1 MADNSYNISIETK
14 AQLEEIQNLLAELRA
29 INAEISKINGQ
40 TFSAVNASAAE
51 LSETGKTLANAVQEQ
66 RKAFEEVSKSS
77 QKASDA
83 LEETG
88 ESSNKLK
95 SKIGDLNDVID
106 GFNFEIG
113 AMISHQLS
121 KLPSAFTA
129 SIKAFG
135 KQETA
140 VQKLSAAIRSNGSNV
155 SELLPIMQRLAS
167 EIQSITTYG
176 DEQVLAMQAMASSM
190 GVNSSQM
197 EGVIKNAIGLSTAL
211 NMDVMTAVK
220 ASSAAI
226 QGKTTMLQEY
236 IPSLS
241 KCTSEEEK
249 LAKVQALGR
258 SGFNQAE
265 EAANTLEGKLIQ
277 AANAWGDLQE
287 VVGEAFAPTIK
298 IVATFM
304 ADICKLFSEN
314 TTLTKSLSAGLASV
328 AVGLAFT
335 KIGGLASVAR
345 AILGVSTSTK
355 AATAAMHGFNAAIKA
370 NPIGLIAT
378 AATLAITGLAA
389 LCDSISSLTEEEQK
403 EIDAL
408 KAEGVA
414 IEKSKE
420 ARREASRIIEDY
432 NKKLAIE
439 NETLAD
445 VGNRT
450 SKLAEEIA
458 NLEKQRPTNGE
469 EELARTKELVKK
481 KEELA
486 ASQKKYSEML
496 KLSAELEFEKTAQNY
511 ATMRYSQ
518 EKRLIEARKNGLEI
532 NEANEKA
539 FIDGIAILEK
549 SLEIQKK
556 YYADHSHLVR
566 SEEDRNRIMAEA
578 EKYAKAKADA
588 MFEEDK
594 KNREIALSS
603 ETALKIQNSLK
614 DEQST
619 LELEILRSRA
629 SGNESLAKEQEKS
642 LRISQLTS
650 EIFESTRKEG
660 MSRKELESLQENARR
675 QAEERFNLEK
685 SVTDEIQRQNLAKNA
700 QAKIEDI
707 LITNKIEQ
715 LKAEGK
721 VAEAKELENER
732 EIKRTLAGLEG
743 ISDENKKRL
752 AKTMRQT
759 NDYRE
764 RQETSR
770 DSGRSP
776 QGYSGSGT
784 GGYSSGTGRGATA
797 PKKPRLP
804 ATLSDKNIDLYNEWK
819 EAGGEKGT
827 GKQWMDYRDSRNA
840 PQKRNPKVGAQARGF
855 LASAENTAGNVAG
868 ISPMVGGALQAA
880 AQSVP
885 QTPQAKSPT
894 VPNKPEPPK
903 PAASAALNNKLDSMG
918 VKSQGKDE
926 SVSKINDTL
935 KGINDILKD
944 IKSTVSSLGEKK

>member
-14 AQLEEIQNLLAELRA
+14 AQLEEIQRLLEELRA

-51 LSETGKTLANAVQEQ
+51 LSNTGKTLATAVQEQ
-66 RKAFEEVSKSS
+66 RKAFEEVSQSS

-83 LEETG
+83 LKKTKNSTKEFKDEVDKT
-88 ESSNKLK
+88 K
-95 SKIGDLNDVID
+95 SVVN
-106 GFNFEIG
+106 GFYLELG
-113 AMISHQLS
+113 SMTTHLVS
-121 KLPSAFTA
+121 KVPSTFTA

-140 VQKLSAAIRSNGSNV
+140 VQKLSAAIRSNGGNV
-155 SELLPIMQRLAS
+155 SELLPSMKKLAS

-304 ADICKLFSEN
+304 ADICKLFSEH

-439 NETLAD
+439 NETLED

-486 ASQKKYSEML
+486 ASQQKYNEML

-578 EKYAKAKADA
+578 EKYAEAKADA

-721 VAEAKELENER
+721 IAEAKELEHER

-743 ISDENKKRL
+743 VSDENKKRL

-855 LASAENTAGNVAG
+855 LRAAENTAGNVAG
-868 ISPMVGGALQAA
+868 ISPVFGGVLQAA
-880 AQSVP
+880 VQSVP

-903 PAASAALNNKLDSMG
+903 PAASAALNNKLESMG
-918 VKSQGKDE
+918 VKSAGKDE

-935 KGINDILKD
+935 KGINDTLKD

>member
-14 AQLEEIQNLLAELRA
+14 AQLEEIQRLLEELRA

-51 LSETGKTLANAVQEQ
+51 LSETGKTLANAIQNQ
-66 RKAFEEVSKSS
+66 RKAFDEVSQSS
-77 QKASDA
+77 KKTTKALNNTKNSTKE
-83 LEETG
+83 LENQINITKRTAE
-88 ESSNKLK
+88 
-95 SKIGDLNDVID
+95 
-106 GFNFEIG
+106 GFYFELG
-113 AMISHQLS
+113 AMTTHLAT

-140 VQKLSAAIRSNGSNV
+140 IQKLSAAIRSNGGNV
-155 SELLPIMQRLAS
+155 SELLPSMKKLAS

-469 EELARTKELVKK
+469 EELAKTKELVKK

-486 ASQKKYSEML
+486 ASQQKYNEML

-578 EKYAKAKADA
+578 EKYAEAKADA

-660 MSRKELESLQENARR
+660 MSRKELENLQENARR

-721 VAEAKELENER
+721 IAEAKELEHER

-743 ISDENKKRL
+743 VSDENKKRL

-764 RQETSR
+764 RQEASR

-819 EAGGEKGT
+819 DAGGEKGT

-840 PQKRNPKVGAQARGF
+840 PQKRNPQTGAQARGF

-894 VPNKPEPPK
+894 VPNKAEPPK
-903 PAASAALNNKLDSMG
+903 PAASAALNNKLESMG
-918 VKSQGKDE
+918 VKSAGKDE

-935 KGINDILKD
+935 KGINDTLKD